1 MYLKELFK
9 KPTHTFH
16 TKFDDEFYIDQVIGI
31 EEITYQDWSED
42 LNNRKEQNDRN
53 I

>member
-31 EEITYQDWSED
+31 EEISYEDWIG
-42 LNNRKEQNDRN
+42 NRKENNDKK
-53 I
+53 